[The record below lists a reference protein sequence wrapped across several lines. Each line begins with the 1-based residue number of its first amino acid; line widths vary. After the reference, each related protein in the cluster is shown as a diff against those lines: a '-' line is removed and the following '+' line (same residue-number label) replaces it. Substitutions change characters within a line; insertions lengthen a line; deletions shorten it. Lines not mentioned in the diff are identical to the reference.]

1 MNGHDFASF
10 GLHDS
15 RELRTELLRY
25 LHDCWKGGVVDVK
38 IASLAHV
45 ASRVNN
51 YAGPRDDPSYGRDAT
66 FVSLA
71 FGEGRR
77 A

>member
-1 MNGHDFASF
+1 MSGHDFTSF
-10 GLHDS
+10 GLHDN

-25 LHDCWKGGVVDVK
+25 LYDCWRGGVVDVK
-38 IASLAHV
+38 IANFASASYGINNHV
-45 ASRVNN
+45 
-51 YAGPRDDPSYGRDAT
+51 GPRDDPSYGRDAT

-77 A
+77 V